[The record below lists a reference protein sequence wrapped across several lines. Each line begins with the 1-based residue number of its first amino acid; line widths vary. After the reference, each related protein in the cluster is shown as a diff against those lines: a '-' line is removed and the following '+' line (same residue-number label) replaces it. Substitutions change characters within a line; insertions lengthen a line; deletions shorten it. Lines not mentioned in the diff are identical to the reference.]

1 MVSALYLIVDNH
13 GKPTLLGY
21 SGEWPHANFL
31 TGSFAVQSLLG
42 DGGIAKQVVLKRAPS
57 GHLNSFFLS
66 QILLSQFV
74 LKLWKS
80 AFGDRLLHP
89 NPYLLPPSRR

>member
-1 MVSALYLIVDNH
+1 MATR
-13 GKPTLLGY
+13 K
-21 SGEWPHANFL
+21 FL
-31 TGSFAVQSLLG
+31 TGSCAVQSLLG

-74 LKLWKS
+74 LKPWKS
-80 AFGDRLLHP
+80 ALGDRLLHP
-89 NPYLLPPSRR
+89 NPQKFNNDEFEPHIPQVVKLTNMEGWKQFL